1 MSALRI
7 WTCCHACRGVL
18 MQAAIALDTRN
29 PLARFELANVL
40 MAQER
45 LEEALQQLQELAVS
59 ARLKRCNTGIHACL
73 ILYFAVAGSDAHG
86 HYSLIAG
93 GGQYTARFMRAV
105 VGSVLVTCSRYL
117 EST

>member
-1 MSALRI
+1 
-7 WTCCHACRGVL
+7 

-59 ARLKRCNTGIHACL
+59 ARLKRCNTWHPRVPDPVLCSGWQRCTWSLQPNSCWWPVYCKIHESCCGINTGDMQL
-73 ILYFAVAGSDAHG
+73 IS
-86 HYSLIAG
+86 
-93 GGQYTARFMRAV
+93 
-105 VGSVLVTCSRYL
+105 
-117 EST
+117 

>member
-1 MSALRI
+1 MFALRI

-18 MQAAIALDTRN
+18 TQAAIALDTRN

-59 ARLKRCNTGIHACL
+59 APVEVQTLASTLGVCLLLTGW
-73 ILYFAVAGSDAHG
+73 AVAHMVATATTAADGPVSCTMGSKP
-86 HYSLIAG
+86 
-93 GGQYTARFMRAV
+93 QT
-105 VGSVLVTCSRYL
+105 L
-117 EST
+117 E